1 MKIRLTPSS
10 SSSCSLLLLGLAA
23 LAAPPALLA
32 APEVGLNTKVG
43 GLGWA
48 VWREGG
54 LGGWRGDAAAT
65 APDPLGGPDCA
76 RTGGVGGGLGLGLGL
91 GLAEEAEV
99 LAGLLDPLGGP
110 ACPLLA
116 LVEEEGAWGRFGMVP
131 VLDSDPELDSACA

>member
-10 SSSCSLLLLGLAA
+10 SSSCSLLLLG

-54 LGGWRGDAAAT
+54 GLGGWRGGAAAT
-65 APDPLGGPDCA
+65 APDPLGGPDCT
-76 RTGGVGGGLGLGLGL
+76 RTGGVGGGLGLGLAGV
-91 GLAEEAEV
+91 EAEV